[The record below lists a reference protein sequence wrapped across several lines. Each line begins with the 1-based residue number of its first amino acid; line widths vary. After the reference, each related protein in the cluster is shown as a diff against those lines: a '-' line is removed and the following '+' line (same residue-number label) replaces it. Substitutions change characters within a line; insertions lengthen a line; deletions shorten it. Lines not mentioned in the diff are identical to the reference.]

1 MTVTNTL
8 AYYNTEFKKF
18 LYISSDNAYVL
29 VKGRGFV
36 LRLTGKFQP
45 FGSKTSVECRQFYS
59 IDIFPETLSANLTLN
74 QDYFL
79 LEMHNLSTKKTYL
92 CQVHSFPC
100 KNYKIY

>member
-1 MTVTNTL
+1 MSL
-8 AYYNTEFKKF
+8 
-18 LYISSDNAYVL
+18 DNAYVL
-29 VKGRGFV
+29 VKGLGFV

-79 LEMHNLSTKKTYL
+79 LEMHNLSTKKL
-92 CQVHSFPC
+92 IFAKCNSFPC